1 MSTSP
6 APAVPERPSRV
17 CRKCIR
23 LTLARA
29 TAVRDG
35 RWGDVIALS
44 EARTRHEQEHAD
56 QPEESVMS
64 VHSSTPYVQAGGH
77 GKPQDEGDG
86 HPGQPWTPTD
96 EPTPDGSTPPGG
108 GTHGK

>member
-1 MSTSP
+1 MT
-6 APAVPERPSRV
+6 R
-17 CRKCIR
+17 CRQCLK
-23 LTLARA
+23 LALARA

-64 VHSSTPYVQAGGH
+64 VRPSTPYVLAGGH

-86 HPGQPWTPTD
+86 HPGQPWTPED

>member
-1 MSTSP
+1 MTAEAVAA
-6 APAVPERPSRV
+6 APRSAL
-17 CRKCIR
+17 CRTCIR

-44 EARTRHEQEHAD
+44 EARSRHEQEHAE
-56 QPEESVMS
+56 QPEGRVMS
-64 VHSSTPYVQAGGH
+64 VRSSTPYVRTGGH
-77 GKPQDEGDG
+77 GKPQEEDDG
-86 HPGQPWTPTD
+86 YPGQPWTPTD